1 MSHNYARRERRRS
14 NAIHRLLRQGVII
27 HEDERQLDVPWDSSE
42 ALKLEVG
49 RFKRTYRFKVQ
60 FYFG

>member
-1 MSHNYARRERRRS
+1 MGHNYARRERRRS

-27 HEDERQLDVPWDSSE
+27 NEDDRQLDVPWNGSE
-42 ALKLEVG
+42 ALKREVG
-49 RFKRTYRFKVQ
+49 RFKRAYRFKVQ